1 MLEEC
6 GRRVCLLPHHTVGQK
21 CLLLLNLERRGLGLG
36 GFSGLNGRELSNAV
50 DASHKS
56 SR

>member
-6 GRRVCLLPHHTVGQK
+6 GRRVCLLSHHTVGQK
-21 CLLLLNLERRGLGLG
+21 CLLLLDLESRGLSLG
-36 GFSGLNGRELSNAV
+36 SISGLNGRELSNAV
-50 DASHKS
+50 DVPHKS